1 VQVGW
6 LSKRLKRAKKFYFG
20 LVVVASLF
28 FAIWNPLLVT
38 AENLSSLPSLKVHP
52 LPPSLAKISPDLK
65 AGNYF
70 DQIESTPLGY
80 LIWSEFPI
88 KVYLDRP
95 PDTND
100 SSASYQR
107 FQQWTEAVLQAIADW
122 NVYLPLIE
130 IKDPQKADIL
140 IQRLEPPLGRKIDP
154 DTGQI
159 QIPRARTAQTRYQF
173 YSTESDPTLLLARM
187 TIQIKPGLSPTATLA
202 AIRHELGHALGIW
215 GHSPIEED
223 VLFYSQTK
231 KSPPISTR
239 DVNTLIKIYQQPTR
253 LGWPL
258 PKS

>member
-28 FAIWNPLLVT
+28 FLIWNPLSVT
-38 AENLSSLPSLKVHP
+38 AENPSSLPPLKVHS

-130 IKDPQKADIL
+130 VKDPQQADIV
-140 IQRLEPPLGRKIDP
+140 IQRTEPPLGRKIDP

-173 YSTESDPTLLLARM
+173 YSTETEPPLLSTQM

-223 VLFYSQTK
+223 VLFYSQTQ

>member
-1 VQVGW
+1 MQVGW
-6 LSKRLKRAKKFYFG
+6 LSKRLKRARNFYLG
-20 LVVVASLF
+20 LIVVASLF
-28 FAIWNPLLVT
+28 FAIGNPLSVT
-38 AENLSSLPSLKVHP
+38 AENPSSFPPPKVHP
-52 LPPSLAKISPDLK
+52 LPPSLAKLSPDLK
-65 AGNYF
+65 AGDYF
-70 DQIESTPLGY
+70 DQIQSTPVGY

-95 PDTND
+95 PKTND

-130 IKDPQKADIL
+130 VKDPQKADIL

-154 DTGQI
+154 ETGQI

-173 YSTESDPTLLLARM
+173 YSTETDPSLLLARM

-215 GHSPIEED
+215 GHSPVEED
-223 VLFYSQTK
+223 VMFYSQTK
-231 KSPPISTR
+231 KTPPISTR
-239 DVNTLIKIYQQPTR
+239 DINTLIKIYQQATR
-253 LGWPL
+253 LGWAL

>member
-1 VQVGW
+1 MQVGW
-6 LSKRLKRAKKFYFG
+6 LNKRLKRARKFYLG

-28 FAIWNPLLVT
+28 FVIGNPLSIT
-38 AENLSSLPSLKVHP
+38 AANPSSLPPLKIHP
-52 LPPSLAKISPDLK
+52 LPPSLAKLSSDLK
-65 AGNYF
+65 AGDYF
-70 DQIESTPLGY
+70 DQIQSTPVGY

-95 PDTND
+95 PETND

-122 NVYLPLIE
+122 NVYLPLREVKDIE
-130 IKDPQKADIL
+130 QADIL

-154 DTGQI
+154 ATGQI
-159 QIPRARTAQTRYQF
+159 EIPRARTAQTRYQF
-173 YSTESDPTLLLARM
+173 YSTETNPTLVLARM

-215 GHSPIEED
+215 GHSPVEAD
-223 VLFYSQTK
+223 VMFYSQTK

-239 DVNTLIKIYQQPTR
+239 DVNTLIRIYQQSTQ

-258 PKS
+258 AKS

>member
-6 LSKRLKRAKKFYFG
+6 LSKRLKRAKKFYLG
-20 LVVVASLF
+20 LVIVASLF
-28 FAIWNPLLVT
+28 LAIWNPLLVT
-38 AENLSSLPSLKVHP
+38 AENLSSLPSLKVHT

-95 PDTND
+95 PEKDD

-140 IQRLEPPLGRKIDP
+140 IQRLEPPLGRKIYP

-173 YSTESDPTLLLARM
+173 YATETNPTLLLARM

>member
-6 LSKRLKRAKKFYFG
+6 LSKRLKRARNFYLG
-20 LVVVASLF
+20 LIVVASLF
-28 FAIWNPLLVT
+28 FAIGNPLSVT
-38 AENLSSLPSLKVHP
+38 AENPSSFPPPKVHP
-52 LPPSLAKISPDLK
+52 LPPSLAKLSPDLK
-65 AGNYF
+65 AGDYF
-70 DQIESTPLGY
+70 DQIQSTPVGY

-95 PDTND
+95 PKTND

-130 IKDPQKADIL
+130 VKDPQKADIL

-154 DTGQI
+154 ETGQI

-173 YSTESDPTLLLARM
+173 YSTETDPSLLLARM

-215 GHSPIEED
+215 GHSPVEED
-223 VLFYSQTK
+223 VMFYSQTK
-231 KSPPISTR
+231 KTPPISTR
-239 DVNTLIKIYQQPTR
+239 DINTLIKIYQQATR
-253 LGWPL
+253 LGWAL

>member
-1 VQVGW
+1 MQVGW

-130 IKDPQKADIL
+130 IKDPQQADIL

-173 YSTESDPTLLLARM
+173 YATETNPTLLLARM

>member
-1 VQVGW
+1 MLAGW
-6 LSKRLKRAKKFYFG
+6 LSKRLKRVKKFCFG

-28 FAIWNPLLVT
+28 FAIGNLLSVT
-38 AENLSSLPSLKVHP
+38 AENPPSLPPLKVHP
-52 LPPSLAKISPDLK
+52 LPAGLAKISPDLK

-95 PDTND
+95 PATND
-100 SSASYQR
+100 SSANYQR

-122 NVYLPLIE
+122 KIYLPLIE
-130 IKDPQKADIL
+130 VKDPQQADIL
-140 IQRLEPPLGRKIDP
+140 IQRTEPPLGRKIDP
-154 DTGQI
+154 ETGQI

-173 YSTESDPTLLLARM
+173 YSTETDPPLLLARM

-215 GHSPIEED
+215 GHSSMEED
-223 VLFYSQTK
+223 VMFYSQTK
-231 KSPPISTR
+231 KTSPISTR
-239 DVNTLIKIYQQPTR
+239 DIKTLIKIYQQPTR

>member
-1 VQVGW
+1 MQVGW
-6 LSKRLKRAKKFYFG
+6 LSKRLKRAKKFYLG
-20 LVVVASLF
+20 LVIVASLF
-28 FAIWNPLLVT
+28 LAIWNPLLVT
-38 AENLSSLPSLKVHP
+38 AENLSSLPSLKVHT

-130 IKDPQKADIL
+130 IKDPQKADIV
-140 IQRLEPPLGRKIDP
+140 IQRTEPPLGRKIDP
-154 DTGQI
+154 ETGQI

-173 YSTESDPTLLLARM
+173 YATETKPPLLSTQM
-187 TIQIKPGLSPTATLA
+187 TVQIKPGLSPTATLA

>member
-1 VQVGW
+1 MQVGW
-6 LSKRLKRAKKFYFG
+6 LDKRLKRARKFYLG
-20 LVVVASLF
+20 LVLVASLF
-28 FAIWNPLLVT
+28 FIIWNPLSVT
-38 AENLSSLPSLKVHP
+38 ADNPSSLPPLKVHP

-65 AGNYF
+65 PGNYF

-88 KVYLDRP
+88 KIYLDRP
-95 PDTND
+95 PETND

-107 FQQWTEAVLQAIADW
+107 FQQWTETVLQAIADW
-122 NVYLPLIE
+122 NVYLPLRE
-130 IKDPQKADIL
+130 VKDPQQADIL

-154 DTGQI
+154 ATGQI

-173 YSTESDPTLLLARM
+173 YSTETDPTFLFARM

>member
-1 VQVGW
+1 MI
-6 LSKRLKRAKKFYFG
+6 A
-20 LVVVASLF
+20 
-28 FAIWNPLLVT
+28 
-38 AENLSSLPSLKVHP
+38 
-52 LPPSLAKISPDLK
+52 PPEKD
-65 AGNYF
+65 
-70 DQIESTPLGY
+70 
-80 LIWSEFPI
+80 
-88 KVYLDRP
+88 
-95 PDTND
+95 D

-122 NVYLPLIE
+122 NIYLPLSE

-173 YSTESDPTLLLARM
+173 YSTETDPTLLFARM
-187 TIQIKPGLSPTATLA
+187 TIQVKPGLSPTATLA

-215 GHSPIEED
+215 GHSPVEED
-223 VLFYSQTK
+223 VMFYSQTK

>member
-6 LSKRLKRAKKFYFG
+6 LSKRLKRVKKFYLG

-28 FAIWNPLLVT
+28 FAIWNPLSVT
-38 AENLSSLPSLKVHP
+38 AENSSSLPPFKVHS
-52 LPPSLAKISPDLK
+52 LPTTLAKISPDLK
-65 AGNYF
+65 AGDYF

-95 PDTND
+95 PEKDD

-107 FQQWTEAVLQAIADW
+107 FQQWTDAVLQAIADW

-130 IKDPQKADIL
+130 VKDPQKADIL

-154 DTGQI
+154 ETGQI

-173 YSTESDPTLLLARM
+173 YSTETDPSLLLARM

-215 GHSPIEED
+215 GHSPVEED
-223 VLFYSQTK
+223 VMFYSQTK
-231 KSPPISTR
+231 KTPTISTR
-239 DVNTLIKIYQQPTR
+239 DINTLIKIYQQATR

-258 PKS
+258 PTP

>member
-1 VQVGW
+1 V
-6 LSKRLKRAKKFYFG
+6 L
-20 LVVVASLF
+20 VASLF
-28 FAIWNPLLVT
+28 FDIWNPLSVT
-38 AENLSSLPSLKVHP
+38 AENSSSLPPFKVHS
-52 LPPSLAKISPDLK
+52 LPTTLAKISPDLK
-65 AGNYF
+65 AGDYF
-70 DQIESTPLGY
+70 DQIESTPFGY

-95 PDTND
+95 PETND

-107 FQQWTEAVLQAIADW
+107 FQQWTDAVLQAIADW
-122 NVYLPLIE
+122 NIYLPLRE
-130 IKDPQKADIL
+130 IKDAQQADIV

-154 DTGQI
+154 ETGQI

-173 YSTESDPTLLLARM
+173 YLTETDPSLLLARM

-215 GHSPIEED
+215 GHSPVEED
-223 VLFYSQTK
+223 VMFYSQTK
-231 KSPPISTR
+231 KSPPVSTR

-258 PKS
+258 SKS

>member
-1 VQVGW
+1 MQVGW
-6 LSKRLKRAKKFYFG
+6 RNNRLKRAKKFYLR

-28 FAIWNPLLVT
+28 FAVWNPLSVT
-38 AENLSSLPSLKVHP
+38 AENPSSLPSLKAHP

-95 PDTND
+95 PEKDD
-100 SSASYQR
+100 SSANYQR

-122 NVYLPLIE
+122 KIYLPLIE
-130 IKDPQKADIL
+130 VKDPQQADIL
-140 IQRLEPPLGRKIDP
+140 IQRLEQPLGIEV
-154 DTGQI
+154 DTETGEI
-159 QIPRARTAQTRYQF
+159 QIHRARTAQTRYQF
-173 YSTESDPTLLLARM
+173 YSTDTNPSLLLARM

-223 VLFYSQTK
+223 IMFYSQTK
-231 KSPPISTR
+231 KTSPISIR
-239 DVNTLIKIYQQPTR
+239 DINTLIKIYQQATR
-253 LGWPL
+253 LGWAL

>member
-1 VQVGW
+1 MQVGW
-6 LSKRLKRAKKFYFG
+6 RSKRLKRVKKFYLG
-20 LVVVASLF
+20 LVIVASLF
-28 FAIWNPLLVT
+28 FAICNPLSVT
-38 AENLSSLPSLKVHP
+38 AENPSSLPPLKIHP

-70 DQIESTPLGY
+70 DQIESTSLGY

-95 PDTND
+95 PEKND
-100 SSASYQR
+100 LSANYQR

-122 NVYLPLIE
+122 NIYLPLIE
-130 IKDPQKADIL
+130 VNDPQQADIL

-154 DTGQI
+154 ETGQI

-173 YSTESDPTLLLARM
+173 YSTETDPPLLLARM

-223 VLFYSQTK
+223 VMFYSQTK
-231 KSPPISTR
+231 KTSPISTR
-239 DVNTLIKIYQQPTR
+239 DIKTLIKIYQQPTQ

>member
-6 LSKRLKRAKKFYFG
+6 LNKRLKRARKFYLG
-20 LVVVASLF
+20 LVLIASLF
-28 FAIWNPLLVT
+28 FIIWNPLSVT
-38 AENLSSLPSLKVHP
+38 ADNPSSLPPLKIHP
-52 LPPSLAKISPDLK
+52 LPPTLAKISPDLK
-65 AGNYF
+65 AGDYF
-70 DQIESTPLGY
+70 DQIQSTSLGY

-95 PDTND
+95 PEKDD

-107 FQQWTEAVLQAIADW
+107 FQQWTDAVLQAIADW

-130 IKDPQKADIL
+130 VKDPQKADIL

-154 DTGQI
+154 ETGQI

-173 YSTESDPTLLLARM
+173 YSTETDSTLLLARM

-215 GHSPIEED
+215 GHSPVEAD
-223 VLFYSQTK
+223 VMFYSQTK

-239 DVNTLIKIYQQPTR
+239 DVNTLIRIYQQSTQ

-258 PKS
+258 AKS